1 MAELRLTLS
10 TRIIMDNT
18 ERRRLKAP
26 QLPIPTLT
34 DAASAPAWRQT
45 LVQTFVLLDYHNT
58 LSQHSAPSGWKWSN
72 SDAEE
77 VTWEQQQTWAIELFL
92 STIAKEHYKNL
103 ANQKE
108 TVAAAWTRLNDKFK
122 ASQGEIAVYYRL
134 PTLEAGFDSEQA
146 ESHLSLFEQ
155 RFILLAACGIKLT
168 DDMRVGMFVGSLPPD
183 WDADFLKQKRTW
195 PMYRKRF
202 EWMTAPHRLGKKKTD
217 RTAANSE
224 ADTAPSTSTTD
235 HPAAEK
241 PEKVNQRPAWSEKRQ
256 HQEGHHEYSRPIR
269 QPRPPPQSDG
279 EASGSKM
286 LRPQPSHSKLRKP
299 SNGSLEQSHG
309 EGLSSLG
316 RRVSTSRSHPRPH
329 AAHKS
334 KAAAQPKQGAQSDAS
349 APKFS
354 QSNPF
359 DILGDMDNAS
369 EAGSSTAAATT
380 SNSAHRS
387 RTSNRPGS
395 SASSHAEA
403 GPSRHHRKLSSSEGR
418 SGRASNFDSL
428 SAGMQDLSVEYCT
441 HCHVSG
447 HDVSRCYKR
456 TWCSHCQI
464 PGHHVSKCRRKA
476 MGAPKRHRRKG
487 EQREAIVEEEE
498 LDEDPEVLVE
508 ADHLSLINPT
518 SLTEAC
524 DGEEGP
530 FWIEAMEL
538 EKARLINNGTIEE
551 GALPEGQRAGFTDW
565 SYVRQIKRDYA
576 KYRCRVHGI
585 EEERGDVAGSIP
597 TLRVILSY
605 GASLGMRFRHL
616 SIDMAVPL
624 SEPTYVSAPNGAG
637 VWKVNKTLRGMKGS
651 GKAMDRALRE
661 SLLACDFKKCKE
673 DGVFVLL
680 SPQGRPRAIVF
691 QQADDVLVASWTAGL
706 KTIVPVIKTKIKE
719 AGGAVDDLG
728 DPALFLG
735 IGVECFPHN
744 CDVLLQQ
751 NHFVDHI
758 LAGVPELADVED
770 RVVPLAPGTLDEL
783 ASAQPETEHPVD
795 RKWWRKILNQLG
807 WLARCTRPDIAFAV
821 AYLSR
826 FSNSTTLGAAHRS
839 ALLNLLAYLRAR
851 REFEFKL
858 GNDEDTSEPHCARAY
873 SHGFMAPALDVSH
886 VGWALLLDGS
896 TVDWASHKSSVAAT
910 GLEADLVAQGEAA
923 HRLVWLNDLLTEL
936 GIVVSP
942 YGLLFG
948 DNCGVVNNQATLV
961 EVFKRNKHV
970 LTEYQF
976 MLDLESKDR
985 LRLHGCDDDQPA
997 KMCSMPV
1004 VGAEFNRYR
1013 LMYGLERQLDISQ
1026 VEMIKGKTD
1035 EEALHHL
1042 LWEDETDDDT
1052 HDEGVSHGD
1061 GEATTAP
1068 SVPASGEGQPSA
1080 PAA

>member
-1 MAELRLTLS
+1 
-10 TRIIMDNT
+10 MDNI
-18 ERRRLKAP
+18 ERRRLKVP

-34 DAASAPAWRQT
+34 DAASAAAWRQT

-58 LSQHSAPSGWKWSN
+58 LYQQTAPTGWKWSKAD
-72 SDAEE
+72 SEE
-77 VTWEQQQTWAIELFL
+77 VTWEQQQSWAIDLFL

-103 ANQKE
+103 ASQKE

-134 PTLEAGFDSEQA
+134 PTLEPGFDSEQA
-146 ESHLSLFEQ
+146 EAHLSLFDQ
-155 RFILLAACGIKLT
+155 RFILLTACGIKLT
-168 DDMRVGMFVGSLPPD
+168 DDMKVGMFVGSLPPD

-202 EWMTAPHRLGKKKTD
+202 EWMTAPHRLGKKKSD
-217 RTAANSE
+217 KPSE
-224 ADTAPSTSTTD
+224 AQTD
-235 HPAAEK
+235 KPAAVDSDAKPDLGVPEKQEK
-241 PEKVNQRPAWSEKRQ
+241 PSQLRQSWTEKRQ
-256 HQEGHHEYSRPIR
+256 QQEAQQEHARPIR
-269 QPRPPPQSDG
+269 QPRPPPQAEADG
-279 EASGSKM
+279 SSSKT

-299 SNGSLEQSHG
+299 SHGNGDNAHG
-309 EGLSSLG
+309 EGSSLLN

-329 AAHKS
+329 PPHKPKPTTTQPKS
-334 KAAAQPKQGAQSDAS
+334 AAQADPAG
-349 APKFS
+349 PKFS

-359 DILGDMDNAS
+359 DVLGDMDGAS
-369 EAGSSTAAATT
+369 EAGSSTAAA
-380 SNSAHRS
+380 SSSAAAGRLRS
-387 RTSNRPGS
+387 SNRPGS

-403 GPSRHHRKLSSSEGR
+403 GPSRHHRKMSHSEGR
-418 SGRASNFDSL
+418 ASRSSDVDQL
-428 SAGMQDLSVEYCT
+428 ATGMQDLSTEYCT
-441 HCHVSG
+441 NCHVSG

-456 TWCSHCQI
+456 AWCSHCQI

-498 LDEDPEVLVE
+498 LEEDPEVLVE
-508 ADHLSLINPT
+508 ADHLSLINPAT
-518 SLTEAC
+518 LAEAC
-524 DGEEGP
+524 DSEEGP

-538 EKARLINNGTIEE
+538 EKARLLRNGTIEE
-551 GALPEGQRAGFTDW
+551 SALPEGQRAGFTDW
-565 SYVRQIKRDYA
+565 AYCRQIKRDYA
-576 KYRCRVHGI
+576 KYRCRVHGL

-597 TLRVILSY
+597 ALRVILSY

-616 SIDMAVPL
+616 SVDMSVPL
-624 SEPTYVSAPNGAG
+624 AEPAYVSAPNGAG
-637 VWKVNKTLRGMKGS
+637 VWKVNKFLRGMKGS
-651 GKAMDRALRE
+651 SKALDRALRDC
-661 SLLACDFKKCKE
+661 LLACDFKKCKE

-691 QQADDVLVASWTAGL
+691 QQGDDVLVASWTAGL
-706 KTIVPVIKTKIKE
+706 KTIVPVIKTKIKDS
-719 AGGAVDDLG
+719 GGSVDDLG

-751 NHFVDHI
+751 NHYVDHI
-758 LAGVPELADVED
+758 LAGVSELSTVED
-770 RVVPLAPGTLDEL
+770 RTSPLAPGTLEEL
-783 ASAQPETEHPVD
+783 ASAPPETETPVD

-826 FSNSTTLGAAHRS
+826 FSNSTTLGNAHRA

-923 HRLVWLNDLLTEL
+923 HRLVWLHDLLTEL
-936 GIVVSP
+936 GVVVSP
-942 YGLLFG
+942 HGLLFG

-970 LTEYQF
+970 LAEYQF

-1004 VGAEFNRYR
+1004 TGAEFNRYR

-1026 VEMIKGKTD
+1026 VEMMKGKTN

-1042 LWEDETDDDT
+1042 LWEEDSDDDVRNENNERYP
-1052 HDEGVSHGD
+1052 DGVD
-1061 GEATTAP
+1061 AANAPTVTYTTTQ
-1068 SVPASGEGQPSA
+1068 GQ
-1080 PAA
+1080 